1 MKKLILLLM
10 AVFFLTAANSHSTKN
25 INFDSKANCSK
36 KRSMLNGIAKLKNY
50 KDGEIIKFNSYTGFD
65 QRTVII
71 GGHKKNPIE
80 ITSLLFLPKGSNKV
94 PIVIWTHSSGGPG
107 IYLWNDFTYHGF
119 KNLLAEGIG
128 VLFVDN
134 FCPRGARQT
143 WRDQSKVPL
152 INGAIDGIMALK
164 FLKSHP
170 RSNGKFGTTG
180 HSRGGNNSL
189 YMADI
194 KFTSLFLNGTE
205 GFDAILPEAAECHAA
220 GFFAEPE
227 LTTNTK
233 LLYVHGGA
241 DNYTL
246 AKPCVEHLKR
256 IKAKPGQ
263 IKIDIK
269 EGWYHEWH
277 MGKKPFKV
285 KGAMT
290 TGSCPDFF
298 IDKKGFPTNPKW
310 EEWFVKK
317 HKIYPSLEA
326 FYEAAQTEPRKTWK
340 KSFKIMKKEK
350 CLSKGV
356 IIGGKNM
363 ETYMPQ
369 FINFFKENLLQ

>member
-1 MKKLILLLM
+1 
-10 AVFFLTAANSHSTKN
+10 
-25 INFDSKANCSK
+25 
-36 KRSMLNGIAKLKNY
+36 MLNGIAKLKNY

-65 QRTVII
+65 QRTVLID
-71 GGHKKNPIE
+71 GHKQNPIE
-80 ITSLLFLPKGSNKV
+80 ITSLLFLPEGSDKV

-152 INGAIDGIMALK
+152 INGAIDAIMALK
-164 FLKSHP
+164 LLKSHP

-180 HSRGGNNSL
+180 HSRGGTNSL
-189 YMADI
+189 YLADV
-194 KFTSLFLNGTE
+194 KFTSKFLDGKN
-205 GFDAILPEAAECHAA
+205 GFDAILPEAAECRMA

-227 LTTNTK
+227 LTHNTK
-233 LLYVHGGA
+233 LLLVHGGA
-241 DNYTL
+241 DDYTL
-246 AKPCVEHLKR
+246 AKFCKDYVEK

-269 EGWYHEWH
+269 DGWYHEWH

-290 TGSCPDFF
+290 LHDCPDVF
-298 IDKKGFPTNPKW
+298 IDNSGRVTNPQW
-310 EEWFVKK
+310 IEWFVKEYK
-317 HKIYPSLEA
+317 TYKTEDE
-326 FYEAAQTEPRKTWK
+326 FYEAAQKEPRKSWK
-340 KSFKIMKKEK
+340 QVFKIMKKEK
-350 CLSKGV
+350 CISKGV
-356 IIGGKNM
+356 TIGGENM
-363 ETYMPQ
+363 DSYMPQ
-369 FINFFKENLLQ
+369 FINFFKENLL

>member
-1 MKKLILLLM
+1 MKKIFLILISL
-10 AVFFLTAANSHSTKN
+10 FLTTNLFAHSTKN

-65 QRTVII
+65 QRTVLI

-356 IIGGKNM
+356 IIGGENM

-369 FINFFKENLLQ
+369 FINFFKDNLL

>member
-1 MKKLILLLM
+1 MKI
-10 AVFFLTAANSHSTKN
+10 FFLVLVSIFLTTNLLAHSTKN
-25 INFDSKANCSK
+25 VKFDTNANCSK

-65 QRTVII
+65 QRTVLIN
-71 GGHKKNPIE
+71 GHKKNPIE

-128 VLFVDN
+128 VLFIDN
-134 FCPRGARQT
+134 FCPRGAKQT

-180 HSRGGNNSL
+180 HSRGGTNSL

-194 KFTSLFLNGTE
+194 KFTSLFLEGTK
-205 GFDAILPEAAECHAA
+205 GFDAILPEAAECHTA

-246 AKPCVEHLKR
+246 AKPCQEHLKR
-256 IKAKPGQ
+256 MKAKPGQ
-263 IKIDIK
+263 IEIDIK

-310 EEWFVKK
+310 EEWFIKK
-317 HKIYPSLEA
+317 YKIYPSLEA
-326 FYEAAQTEPRKTWK
+326 FYEAAQTKPRKTWK
-340 KSFKIMKKEK
+340 KTFKIMKKEK

-356 IIGGKNM
+356 IIGGKNQD
-363 ETYMPQ
+363 EYMPQ
-369 FINFFKENLLQ
+369 FINFFKENLF

>member
-1 MKKLILLLM
+1 MKKIFLILISL
-10 AVFFLTAANSHSTKN
+10 FLTTNLFAHSTKN

-65 QRTVII
+65 QRTVLID
-71 GGHKKNPIE
+71 GHKQNPIE
-80 ITSLLFLPKGSNKV
+80 ITSLLFLPEGSDKV

-369 FINFFKENLLQ
+369 FINFFKENLL

>member
-65 QRTVII
+65 QRTVLI

>member
-1 MKKLILLLM
+1 MKKLILIII
-10 AVFFLTAANSHSTKN
+10 AVFFTTAAYSHSTKFN
-25 INFDSKANCSK
+25 YDNKKECRKSRSLLNWVSKNK
-36 KRSMLNGIAKLKNY
+36 YY
-50 KDGEIIKFNSYTGFD
+50 KGGELIKYQSYTGFD

-80 ITSLLFLPKGSNKV
+80 ITGYLQLPKGDSKV

-107 IYLWNDFTYHGF
+107 NYIWNDFTYHAHQ
-119 KNLLAEGIG
+119 KLLEEGIG
-128 VLFVDN
+128 VMFIDN
-134 FCPRGARQT
+134 FCPRGAKDT

-152 INGAIDGIMALK
+152 INGAIDGILALK
-164 FLKSHP
+164 LLKSHP

-189 YMADI
+189 YMADV
-194 KFTSLFLNGTE
+194 KFTSIFLDGTE

-241 DNYTL
+241 DDYTL
-246 AKPCVEHLKR
+246 AKPCEEHVKR

-263 IKIDIK
+263 VEIDIK

-277 MGKKPFKV
+277 AGKKPFKV

-290 TGSCPDFF
+290 TENCPDFF
-298 IDKKGFPTNPKW
+298 IDEKGIATNPMW
-310 EEWFVKK
+310 EEWFIKK
-317 HKIYPSLEA
+317 HKLYPSLEA
-326 FYEAAQTEPRKTWK
+326 YYEAAQTEPRKLWK

-356 IIGGKNM
+356 TIGGDHID
-363 ETYMPQ
+363 EYMPQ
-369 FINFFKENLLQ
+369 FINFFKENLL

>member
-1 MKKLILLLM
+1 MKKIFLLL
-10 AVFFLTAANSHSTKN
+10 VSIFLTTNLLAHSTKN
-25 INFDSKANCSK
+25 INFDSNANCSK

-50 KDGEIIKFNSYTGFD
+50 KDGEIIKFSSYTGFD
-65 QRTVII
+65 QRTVLIN
-71 GGHKKNPIE
+71 GHKKNPIE

-94 PIVIWTHSSGGPG
+94 PIVIWTHSSGGPS

-128 VLFVDN
+128 VLFIDN
-134 FCPRGARQT
+134 FCPRGAKQT

-180 HSRGGNNSL
+180 HSRGGTNSL

-194 KFTSLFLNGTE
+194 KFTSLFLKGTK
-205 GFDAILPEAAECHAA
+205 GFDAILPEAAECHTA

-246 AKPCVEHLKR
+246 AKPCQEHIKR
-256 IKAKPGQ
+256 MKAKPGQ
-263 IKIDIK
+263 IEIDIK
-269 EGWYHEWH
+269 DGWYHEWH

-310 EEWFVKK
+310 EEWFIKK
-317 HKIYPSLEA
+317 YKIYPSLEA

-356 IIGGKNM
+356 TIGGKNQD
-363 ETYMPQ
+363 EYMPQ
-369 FINFFKENLLQ
+369 FINFFKKNLL

>member
-326 FYEAAQTEPRKTWK
+326 FYEAAQAEPRKTWK